1 MNRLG
6 NNLPMHIRE
15 NTDFPRQRPRQL
27 QSAEAHFEGCYMYD
41 RMYKYLK
48 LFLNGNVV
56 SNKVIANRI
65 VS

>member
-15 NTDFPRQRPRQL
+15 NTDFPRQGPRQL
-27 QSAEAHFEGCYMYD
+27 QSAEAHFEGCYMHD